1 MTRTVGRNPHN
12 SKFDGGVI
20 MSCKFAK
27 CVVALVIAI
36 VFAIASGYAAAQ
48 SSVSGSISG
57 TVTDP
62 SGSVIQGATV
72 TITNTDRGVDVRVL
86 TTNSTG
92 YFTAGSLPL
101 GTYTVKIANAGFRAE
116 TVSGLVLHAAD
127 ALTVNKVLVT
137 GSVSEVV
144 NVRADEAQL
153 NLASSSSEGLISGDQ
168 MNELVLNNRNY
179 EQFLQLQPGVVFGGT
194 TDQLYVGAA

>member
-1 MTRTVGRNPHN
+1 MTWTVDRNPSN
-12 SKFDGGVI
+12 QEFEGGVI

-153 NLASSSSEGLISGDQ
+153 NPIGLQTRDSGQKPYRASSCMPPTL
-168 MNELVLNNRNY
+168 
-179 EQFLQLQPGVVFGGT
+179 
-194 TDQLYVGAA
+194 